1 LGVEQ
6 NKWENVY
13 NTVSER
19 KKQGIKWMLLE
30 GQRMED
36 MIHHLGN
43 INGLRWKLPIAVI
56 VGKFALTQNCCN
68 VFLNKI

>member
-1 LGVEQ
+1 MGVEQ

-13 NTVSER
+13 NTVSGR

-36 MIHHLGN
+36 MTHHLGN
-43 INGLRWKLPIAVI
+43 INGLWWKLPIAVI
-56 VGKFALTQNCCN
+56 VGKFALTQNCKI
-68 VFLNKI
+68 FLNKI